1 MEVAH
6 NPAARCGR
14 AWCAIPMRTVRSER
28 RALSGA
34 HTETCWPRAG
44 RDTHLG
50 RFAEEQA
57 PALRDPRRRT
67 EALAALRWACSDAES
82 ARSGSGARRSTRST
96 VVCSR
101 EPRELAHERCD
112 SLGCA
117 RQLDVSP
124 TARSSSCERVPHDS
138 GESVARATARRGD
151 KTNARRVHIG
161 ARSSCA
167 KRLARAVRV
176 RLERRARGCSNSA
189 LSSGGPTP
197 SKLPRERDRSSG
209 TRLWGAHW
217 PAPQAV
223 LRPRRESGCG
233 RRGHARPSDGD
244 AAACP

>member
-57 PALRDPRRRT
+57 PALRDARRRT
-67 EALAALRWACSDAES
+67 KALAALRGACSDAES
-82 ARSGSGARRSTRST
+82 ARSGSGARRSSRST

-101 EPRELAHERCD
+101 EPRELAHERCE

-124 TARSSSCERVPHDS
+124 KARSSSCERVPHDS
-138 GESVARATARRGD
+138 GEGVARATARRGD
-151 KTNARRVHIG
+151 KTNSRRRHFDAAQLEMTRARRP
-161 ARSSCA
+161 SST
-167 KRLARAVRV
+167 RTARARV
-176 RLERRARGCSNSA
+176 CEQRAQLRR
-189 LSSGGPTP
+189 P
-197 SKLPRERDRSSG
+197 
-209 TRLWGAHW
+209 
-217 PAPQAV
+217 
-223 LRPRRESGCG
+223 
-233 RRGHARPSDGD
+233 HAFQ
-244 AAACP
+244 AAARAGP